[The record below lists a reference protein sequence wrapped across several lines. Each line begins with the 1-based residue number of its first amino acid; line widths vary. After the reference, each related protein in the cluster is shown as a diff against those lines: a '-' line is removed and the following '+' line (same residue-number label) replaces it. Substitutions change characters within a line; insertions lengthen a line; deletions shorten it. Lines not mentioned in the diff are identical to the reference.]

1 MAPSKESRALEE
13 LFKVFAANFPQD
25 GNNFLGRCIYDQVQQ
40 AGSEATGVA
49 LEDTTI
55 STNNLQIP
63 CIWFRP
69 AEISSK
75 NQVILFMHGGG
86 FK

>member
-25 GNNFLGRCIYDQVQQ
+25 GNNFLGRCIYDQVHRV
-40 AGSEATGVA
+40 GSEAAGVA
-49 LEDTTI
+49 LENTI
-55 STNNLQIP
+55 ISANGLQVP

-69 AEISSK
+69 AEMSSGK
-75 NQVILFMHGGG
+75 QVILFMHGGG